1 MLVLPFTRSFPTFD
15 VAEEMMQLADI
26 FALWKDTESGGKGED
41 YTELLR
47 KGT

>member
-1 MLVLPFTRSFPTFD
+1 
-15 VAEEMMQLADI
+15 MQPAGI

-47 KGT
+47 KGTLRLSLRGHYVISLMTASLR